1 MVLKLHDFF
10 RILRD
15 IYEDLQTKSNY
26 LQQC

>member
-15 IYEDLQTKSNY
+15 IYEGLQTKSNY
-26 LQQC
+26 LQQY